1 MSDLENAASTLHA
14 VRLEGLTKIY
24 PLFSGPV
31 DRLKQLL
38 GIANTSVTEGDQ
50 EAGVC
55 ALRDIN
61 LSIERG
67 QIFGIVGKN
76 GSGKSTLLRL
86 LTGVVPPT
94 AGRIDCEGKVAALLE
109 LGAGFNPEF
118 SGRENVL
125 IACALLGID
134 DATAEAS
141 LPDIEAFADVGAF
154 FDRPVKTYSTG
165 MYARVAF
172 AALAVC
178 EPDVLILDEIL
189 AVGDEAFQRKCLA
202 RIEQLAADGCTVIL
216 VTHNSQLVIEFCH
229 AAALLSEGELVIA
242 GEPKAVVHE
251 YYRSQGF
258 ALSRPSAD
266 FGGAANVVVPEIP
279 PGLPPDSNQPFYDPS
294 LTSSSTVA
302 YGNADALIDNVRLV
316 DANDQQINVMPR
328 GCSFRL
334 CYRVTLERPARNI
347 EFGSLIKSTKG
358 VELAGIAFGEQPQ
371 LREAPAGTVFEVS
384 IPFIA
389 NLLPGTYFV
398 NAGVRGELDGAL
410 DYLHRLMDASTFRI
424 LEETRSHLRGMVD
437 LGIADEAP
445 SFTVWQKPEPG
456 A

>member
-1 MSDLENAASTLHA
+1 M
-14 VRLEGLTKIY
+14 
-24 PLFSGPV
+24 
-31 DRLKQLL
+31 
-38 GIANTSVTEGDQ
+38 
-50 EAGVC
+50 
-55 ALRDIN
+55 
-61 LSIERG
+61 
-67 QIFGIVGKN
+67 
-76 GSGKSTLLRL
+76 
-86 LTGVVPPT
+86 
-94 AGRIDCEGKVAALLE
+94 
-109 LGAGFNPEF
+109 NPEF
-118 SGRENVL
+118 SGRDNVL

-134 DATAEAS
+134 DATAEAR

-229 AAALLSEGELVIA
+229 AAALLSEGQLVIA

-258 ALSRPSAD
+258 APGGLAAD
-266 FGGAANVVVPEIP
+266 FGAGASVVATETVPES
-279 PGLPPDSNQPFYDPS
+279 DAVSNGAFYDPS
-294 LTSSSTVA
+294 LVSSSAVA
-302 YGNADALIDNVRLV
+302 YGNADAVIDNVRLV
-316 DANDQQINVMPR
+316 DANDQQVNVMPR
-328 GCSFRL
+328 GGNYRL
-334 CYRVTLERPARNI
+334 CYRVTLVRPARNI
-347 EFGSLIKSTKG
+347 EFGSLIKTTKG
-358 VELAGIAFGEQPQ
+358 VELAGFAFGNQPE
-371 LREAPAGTVFEVS
+371 LNTVPAGAVFEVN
-384 IPFIA
+384 IPFAA

-410 DYLHRLMDASTFRI
+410 DYLHRVMDASTFRI
-424 LEETRSHLRGMVD
+424 LEETSSHLRGMVD
-437 LGIADEAP
+437 LGIADEFP
-445 SFTVWQKPEPG
+445 SFSLLQSTPDPELQ